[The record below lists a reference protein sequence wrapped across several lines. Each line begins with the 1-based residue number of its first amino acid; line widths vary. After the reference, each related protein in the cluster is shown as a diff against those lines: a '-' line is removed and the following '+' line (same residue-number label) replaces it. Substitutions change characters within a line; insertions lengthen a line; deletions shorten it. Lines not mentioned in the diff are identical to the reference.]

1 MLRKGGWLWIAE
13 VRSRFAG
20 MVGHDISAGGGAHG
34 GQRLSAAD
42 QKVEKSSWVNLA
54 FQQAM
59 RQLGFKME
67 SRDAGNK
74 MFVIMQFR
82 KGGQTPTDDIQ
93 WPQLKACV
101 YKKR

>member
-13 VRSRFAG
+13 VRSRFVG
-20 MVGHDISAGGGAHG
+20 MVGDD
-34 GQRLSAAD
+34 SAAD
-42 QKVEKSSWVNLA
+42 SDRKQPGGQTQHKVDKTSWVNLA

-59 RQLGFKME
+59 RQLGFKLV

-82 KGGQTPTDDIQ
+82 KSGQAPADSIQ

-101 YKKR
+101 YKRR

>member
-20 MVGHDISAGGGAHG
+20 MVGDDT
-34 GQRLSAAD
+34 AAD
-42 QKVEKSSWVNLA
+42 GGNHGRQQGSEAQQKVDKSSWVNLA

-59 RQLGFKME
+59 RQLGFKLVN
-67 SRDAGNK
+67 RDAGNK

-82 KGGQTPTDDIQ
+82 KGGQTPAESIR
-93 WPQLKACV
+93 WPELKACV

>member
-20 MVGHDISAGGGAHG
+20 MVGEDGMTIGSAEGRAAGCDAQ
-34 GQRLSAAD
+34 QRVD
-42 QKVEKSSWVNLA
+42 KSSWVNLA
-54 FQQAM
+54 FQHAM
-59 RQLGFKME
+59 RQLGFKLV
-67 SRDAGNK
+67 SRDAKNK

-82 KGGQTPTDDIQ
+82 KGAQPPAEGIQ

-101 YKKR
+101 YRKR

>member
-20 MVGHDISAGGGAHG
+20 MVGDDAVASGGSDGR
-34 GQRLSAAD
+34 QRGCKAQ
-42 QKVEKSSWVNLA
+42 QKVEKASWVNLA

-59 RQLGFKME
+59 RQLGFKLVN
-67 SRDAGNK
+67 RDAGNK
-74 MFVIMQFR
+74 MFVIMQFQ
-82 KGGQTPTDDIQ
+82 KGGHTPAASIQ
-93 WPQLKACV
+93 WPELKACV

>member
-20 MVGHDISAGGGAHG
+20 MVSQDGAVNASSEG
-34 GQRLSAAD
+34 RAAD
-42 QKVEKSSWVNLA
+42 GEAQQKVDKSSWVNLA

-59 RQLGFKME
+59 RRLGFKLV

-82 KGGQTPTDDIQ
+82 KGAQPPAEDIQ

-101 YKKR
+101 YRRR